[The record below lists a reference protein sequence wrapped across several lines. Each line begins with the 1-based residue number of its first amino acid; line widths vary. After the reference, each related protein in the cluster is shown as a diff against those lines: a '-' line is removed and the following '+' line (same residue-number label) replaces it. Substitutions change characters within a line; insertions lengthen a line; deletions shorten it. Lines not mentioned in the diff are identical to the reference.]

1 MSKTLNY
8 RTSATYAIMI
18 EANLIDRARNF
29 ALLPGGKINGPDPLW
44 YTTECTLAECNGV
57 LQANFSVKE
66 IDRRIEET
74 LTFFQTENSPVTW
87 YVGPSTTPADL
98 GKYLQ
103 QHGFTHDLELLGMA
117 VSLEKLSE
125 LRRELPDSGLQ
136 FKEVSSK
143 KDLKKWFEVLSSS
156 LMLPQ
161 KEADLRFGMYQA
173 VSMTSDTLWRHY
185 LGLRDGKV
193 VGISS
198 LFFGADVPGF
208 YNLTTKSGYRKQG
221 VGTFITLNTFA
232 EAQKMGYE
240 VGTLL
245 TSYPE
250 ALRLYHRLGF
260 EVYCKIGVYEYNPK

>member
-29 ALLPGGKINGPDPLW
+29 ALLPGGKIDGPDPLW
-44 YTTECTLAECNGV
+44 YTTKCTLAECNGV
-57 LQANFSVKE
+57 LQASFPVKE
-66 IDRRIEET
+66 VDQRIEET
-74 LTFFQTENSPVTW
+74 LALFELESMPVTW
-87 YVGPSTTPADL
+87 YVGPSTTPPDL
-98 GKYLQ
+98 GKHLQ
-103 QHGFTHDLELLGMA
+103 KHGFTHNQELLGMA
-117 VSLEKLSE
+117 VNLERLAE
-125 LRRELPDSGLQ
+125 LRRELPDTGLQ

-161 KEADLRFGMYQA
+161 KEADLRFGMYEA
-173 VSMTSDTLWRHY
+173 VSLTSETLWRHF
-185 LGLRDGKV
+185 LGLRDSKV

-208 YNLTTKSGYRKQG
+208 YNLTTRAGYRKQG
-221 VGTFITLNTFA
+221 VGTFMTLHTFA

-240 VGTLL
+240 IGTLL

>member
-1 MSKTLNY
+1 MLNY
-8 RTSATYAIMI
+8 RTSTTYAIMI

-44 YTTECTLAECNGV
+44 YTTECTLPECNGV
-57 LQANFSVKE
+57 LQANFGVKE
-66 IDRRIEET
+66 IDRRIEEA
-74 LTFFQTENSPVTW
+74 LALFNEENLPVTW
-87 YVGPSTTPADL
+87 YVGPSTTPQNL

-103 QHGFTHDLELLGMA
+103 KHGCTHDLELLGMA
-117 VSLEKLSE
+117 VNLEKLAKFKGE
-125 LRRELPDSGLQ
+125 LLDTGLE
-136 FKEVSSK
+136 FKEVESK
-143 KDLKKWFEVLSSS
+143 KDLKKWFEILSSS
-156 LMLPQ
+156 LMLSQ
-161 KEADLRFGMYQA
+161 KEAELRFEMYEA
-173 VSMTSDTLWRHY
+173 VSLTSETLWRHY

-208 YNLTTKSGYRKQG
+208 YNLTTRSDYRKQG
-221 VGTFITLNTFA
+221 VGTFMTVHTFA

-245 TSYPE
+245 TNYPE

-260 EVYCKIGVYEYNPK
+260 EVYCKIGMYQYDPK